1 MATDKN
7 DILHRPSKGPFKNDV
22 TGVGERRVA
31 PKISDKND
39 KGRKGYMQIVSSPP
53 KKIMLLFF
61 ACVWSPRQQLRF
73 D

>member
-7 DILHRPSKGPFKNDV
+7 HILHRPSKGLFKNDV
-22 TGVGERRVA
+22 PGVGERRVA

-53 KKIMLLFF
+53 KKNYVVIF
-61 ACVWSPRQQLRF
+61 CLRLVTAAAAEI
-73 D
+73 

>member
-7 DILHRPSKGPFKNDV
+7 TILHRPSKGPFKNDV
-22 TGVGERRVA
+22 TGVGEGRVV

-39 KGRKGYMQIVSSPP
+39 KGRKGYMQIVTLPP
-53 KKIMLLFF
+53 KKIVLLFF
-61 ACVWSPRQQLRF
+61 ACFWSARQQLRF